1 MRGTVLLGILLLLAG
16 LAGLAW
22 PIISY
27 TERDKV
33 VDIGPVEVTTEK
45 ERHVPIPPI
54 AGGLAVAAG
63 VVLMLAGNRKG

>member
-22 PIISY
+22 PILSY

-33 VDIGPVEVTTEK
+33 VDIGPIEVTTEK
-45 ERHVPIPPI
+45 ERRVPIPPI

>member
-1 MRGTVLLGILLLLAG
+1 MRGTMLLGILLLLVG

-22 PIISY
+22 PVITY

-45 ERHVPIPPI
+45 ERRVPIPPI
-54 AGGLAVAAG
+54 AGGLAAAAG
-63 VVLMLAGNRKG
+63 VVLMWSGSRKG

>member
-1 MRGTVLLGILLLLAG
+1 MRGTMLLGILLLLAG

-22 PIISY
+22 PVISY

-45 ERHVPIPPI
+45 ERRVPIPPI
-54 AGGLAVAAG
+54 AGGLAAAAG
-63 VVLMLAGNRKG
+63 VVLMVTGARKG

>member
-1 MRGTVLLGILLLLAG
+1 MRGTMLLGILLLLAG

-22 PIISY
+22 PVISY

-45 ERHVPIPPI
+45 ERRVPIPPI
-54 AGGLAVAAG
+54 AGGLAAAAG
-63 VVLMLAGNRKG
+63 VVLMVTGARKS

>member
-1 MRGTVLLGILLLLAG
+1 MWLGILLLLAG

-22 PIISY
+22 PVITY
-27 TERDKV
+27 TEKDKV

-54 AGGLAVAAG
+54 AGGLAAAAG
-63 VVLMLAGNRKG
+63 VVLMLAGGRKG